1 MELGEVAKLM
11 LFAYTLAAALAA
23 VGVLL
28 AVQSRYM
35 KRKRFSEE
43 SDAPYKL
50 EPPNASDLVAVSE
63 QPKKRGRPVGSKN
76 KQPTRGYTKRSS
88 YWTDK
93 RKRAAAK
100 KARQEKI
107 KTARTKAREAV
118 GH

>member
-1 MELGEVAKLM
+1 MELGEIAKLM

-28 AVQSRYM
+28 WVQSRYM

-50 EPPNASDLVAVSE
+50 EPAEQLAVSK
-63 QPKKRGRPVGSKN
+63 PRKKTGRPLGSKG
-76 KQPTRGYTKRSS
+76 GYTKRSS
-88 YWTDK
+88 YWDEQ
-93 RKRAAAK
+93 RKRSAAK
-100 KARQEKI
+100 KARQEKMRA
-107 KTARTKAREAV
+107 ARAKVRESI

>member
-1 MELGEVAKLM
+1 MELGEAVMWIIGGLLIAGM
-11 LFAYTLAAALAA
+11 LL
-23 VGVLL
+23 VL
-28 AVQSRYM
+28 YM
-35 KRKRFSEE
+35 SMDIKRIAEEE

-50 EPPNASDLVAVSE
+50 EPAEQLAVSE

-107 KTARTKAREAV
+107 KTARAKAREAV